1 MSDLGQVTGANSME
15 KVHVIQVILKKDDI
29 LFLILET
36 CELNLGNAKPNTSG
50 SQILLFCVTHKKKY
64 LNALKQKLA

>member
-15 KVHVIQVILKKDDI
+15 KVHAIQVILKKDDI

-36 CELNLGNAKPNTSG
+36 CELNLGNGKPNTSG
-50 SQILLFCVTHKKKY
+50 SQILLFCVTYKKKY
-64 LNALKQKLA
+64 LNVLKQKLA